1 MLDGEGGARFRTCPF
16 QEHFGGDGRE
26 EEPVPAKSEPALALN
41 LFSFV
46 GQFFFI
52 TDQLNIMPTS
62 RVFFFRVTVFSL
74 NGKEIE

>member
-1 MLDGEGGARFRTCPF
+1 M
-16 QEHFGGDGRE
+16 
-26 EEPVPAKSEPALALN
+26 PAKSEPALALN